1 MRTRLTSL
9 RTRFKMAGVMR
20 KTIDWFKIAWAR
32 EPVLFM
38 SCVFGI
44 SGSLTVCY
52 FVYKMFVSRY
62 VLLNRLKSRSTY

>member
-9 RTRFKMAGVMR
+9 RTRFKMAGVTR

-44 SGSLTVCY
+44 SGSLTVC
-52 FVYKMFVSRY
+52 
-62 VLLNRLKSRSTY
+62 